1 MIDDPL
7 SLGVFRVRVV
17 GPVVG
22 PVARIVVVLKKRY
35 NFVVTLT
42 PCVVMLVLTLC
53 CGLEVLR
60 SLNKSTRRHQ
70 HDYA

>member
-1 MIDDPL
+1 M
-7 SLGVFRVRVV
+7 RVV

-22 PVARIVVVLKKRY
+22 PVARIVVVFKKRY

-42 PCVVMLVLTLC
+42 PRVVMSVLTLC

-60 SLNKSTRRHQ
+60 SLNKSTWRHQ
-70 HDYA
+70 HALTDYA